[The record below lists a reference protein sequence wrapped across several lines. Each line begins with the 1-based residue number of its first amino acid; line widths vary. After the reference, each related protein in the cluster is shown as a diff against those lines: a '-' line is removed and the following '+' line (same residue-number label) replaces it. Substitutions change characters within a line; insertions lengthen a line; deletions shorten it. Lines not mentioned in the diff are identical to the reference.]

1 MCFWGMF
8 RFQQQLE
15 NANLPKGNVHVAG
28 ACHTNCR
35 VQQRTHT
42 AVPGVGFHPI
52 WMEVQRLRR
61 C

>member
-1 MCFWGMF
+1 MF
-8 RFQQQLE
+8 LFQQWFK
-15 NANLPKGNVHVAG
+15 NASLPKGNVHVAD

-42 AVPGVGFHPI
+42 AVPGIGFYPI
-52 WMEVQRLRR
+52 RMEVQCLRR